1 MFIRQMA
8 GNSTVK
14 QRFRAQHQ
22 QQQQAPLHPPVQR
35 NLPLSPRVTRPFLWF
50 TGWMVAAITFASSM
64 YSRLTLG
71 EPDPNSVQKAT
82 IDAANASFEAQK
94 TESLLA
100 TRWES
105 LLARR
110 ARWGM
115 DWMKDWEYEAGEKL
129 LQDEKMSVCA
139 FAFKGVKNCLHCL
152 VDQGGSRHFA
162 LPQ

>member
-1 MFIRQMA
+1 MA
-8 GNSTVK
+8 GNGPAK
-14 QRFRAQHQ
+14 QRFRAHQRFRGQHSQHQ
-22 QQQQAPLHPPVQR
+22 QQQQIPRPPPVQI
-35 NLPLSPRVTRPFLWF
+35 NPRFGPRITRPFVWF
-50 TGWMVAAITFASSM
+50 TGWMVAAVSFASSM

-71 EPDPNSVQKAT
+71 EPVPDSFQKAT

-100 TRWES
+100 HRWES

-129 LQDEKMSVCA
+129 LLDGRMSVRG
-139 FAFKGVKNCLHCL
+139 FFLMV
-152 VDQGGSRHFA
+152 
-162 LPQ
+162 